1 VTALDR
7 EISQAFGLLG
17 LLLVFV
23 LGYFSAFL
31 PLVED
36 LVHRDVPAS
45 ASNEERRQ
53 VLVRLQTYR
62 RLVGGLSV
70 LTVLVLA
77 VLWPVTRRVASAW
90 RWSGPFP
97 TIRAGLLMVDLM
109 LLLLLALTLWLLARL
124 GNRIG
129 QLKRPVGYP
138 SP

>member
-23 LGYFSAFL
+23 LGFFSAFL
-31 PLVED
+31 PLVEE
-36 LVHRDVPAS
+36 LINRDVPPS
-45 ASNEERRQ
+45 ASDEERRQ

-70 LTVLVLA
+70 LTLLVLS
-77 VLWPVTRRVASAW
+77 VLWPVTRRVAAAW

-109 LLLLLALTLWLLARL
+109 LLLLLVLTVWLLVRL

-129 QLKRPVGYP
+129 RLKGPVGYP